1 MKYFGTTDGTDYGF
15 YLEKDGLTSYVEVSD
30 ETWQSLIQQANDN
43 QKAITADSDGNPT
56 LTDLPEIELTDAE
69 KIQNEIAE
77 LKAYLEQTDYIACK
91 IAEGVATQEEY
102 SEQLAQ
108 RAEART
114 KINELETQLEE
125 LSE

>member
-1 MKYFGTTDGTDYGF
+1 MYFYGTKNNKEYEFFESTDE
-15 YLEKDGLTSYVEVSD
+15 LISYVEVSNED
-30 ETWQSLIQQANDN
+30 FIQLIQKSMELN
-43 QKAITADSDGNPT
+43 KILSPDSDGNPT